1 MKPKLTLEEPR
12 AYDPGHYNMDDVR
25 RAFIPAESPSHKRK
39 AKAGRARAQ
48 QEDRG
53 RLVGKLPKE
62 KL

>member
-12 AYDPGHYNMDDVR
+12 AYEASRFNMDDVR

-53 RLVGKLPKE
+53 KLVGRLPKE
-62 KL
+62 KP

>member
-12 AYDPGHYNMDDVR
+12 AYEASRYNMDDIR

-53 RLVGKLPKE
+53 PNHWQASKE
-62 KL
+62 K